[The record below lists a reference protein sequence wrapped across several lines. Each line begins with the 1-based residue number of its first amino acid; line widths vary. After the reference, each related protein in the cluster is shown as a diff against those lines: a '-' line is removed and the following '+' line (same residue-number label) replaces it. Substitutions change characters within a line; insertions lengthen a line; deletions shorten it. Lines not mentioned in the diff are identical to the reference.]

1 MSGPAVGLWL
11 SESCDVEDVLTDVA
25 TWLRSFCEP
34 VKVEAGGDLSFRVR
48 DCAALGLRGVAPQ
61 AAGAFWLSEDE
72 CIPAEDEDYSAFSQ
86 PPAQGL
92 VLAAGCSGAVNH
104 MPLGHLAL
112 ALARRLGALIDFDG
126 VLGYPTP
133 RDETVDDA
141 HLARARALV
150 ASLPGMVAEVSYD
163 TGSGSRWFRHVGDV
177 EFLAAWLRHP
187 EFHLVK

>member
-1 MSGPAVGLWL
+1 ML
-11 SESCDVEDVLTDVA
+11 
-25 TWLRSFCEP
+25 
-34 VKVEAGGDLSFRVR
+34 
-48 DCAALGLRGVAPQ
+48 
-61 AAGAFWLSEDE
+61 
-72 CIPAEDEDYSAFSQ
+72 
-86 PPAQGL
+86 
-92 VLAAGCSGAVNH
+92 
-104 MPLGHLAL
+104 LGHLAL

-163 TGSGSRWFRHVGDV
+163 TGSGSRWFRHVSDV